1 MEQNIHKVGSIPFQV
16 FKDKVAVLFVTS
28 QVRGRW
34 ILPKGIL
41 VAGESHDDACH
52 RETYKESGV
61 KGRIIKNFPVT
72 KRITKLT
79 SKGII
84 STPVTF
90 YPLLVQKQDD
100 DWPDK
105 IKRQR
110 HWALLRD
117 VHKVASKED
126 YINVLKSF
134 EELKPWKLI

>member
-1 MEQNIHKVGSIPFQV
+1 MEQHIHKVGSIPFQI

-41 VAGESHDDACH
+41 VGGESHDDACH

-100 DWPDK
+100 DCLEIRLVW
-105 IKRQR
+105 ILLTQR
-110 HWALLRD
+110 NDQSNFQEH
-117 VHKVASKED
+117 EQE
-126 YINVLKSF
+126 Y
-134 EELKPWKLI
+134 PQ